1 MLGLLAA
8 SEIPGLM
15 ASLLDLFDGG
25 GLLDNP
31 PVIPTVL
38 ETTNVFHRGRLT
50 LSLPTLP

>member
-15 ASLLDLFDGG
+15 ASLLDLFDRGG
-25 GLLDNP
+25 LVLLDNP

-38 ETTNVFHRGRLT
+38 ETTTVSSTGDN
-50 LSLPTLP
+50 